1 MAIIHAPG
9 FPAGLIDLLAGL
21 EGVTVADG
29 PSALDSPV
37 VLMTA
42 AQSKGLEFDSVLV
55 VEPTEI
61 LAAHSRGVNDLYVA
75 LTRATRSLGVIH
87 SQDLPGMLE
96 GLDPR

>member
-1 MAIIHAPG
+1 MAVIHAPT
-9 FPAGLIDLLAGL
+9 FPVGLIGQLAGL
-21 EGVTVADG
+21 DGVAVADG

-42 AQSKGLEFDSVLV
+42 AQAKGLEFDAVLV
-55 VEPTEI
+55 VEPTEM

-75 LTRATRSLGVIH
+75 LTRATKSLGVIH
-87 SQDLPGMLE
+87 SGELPELLE